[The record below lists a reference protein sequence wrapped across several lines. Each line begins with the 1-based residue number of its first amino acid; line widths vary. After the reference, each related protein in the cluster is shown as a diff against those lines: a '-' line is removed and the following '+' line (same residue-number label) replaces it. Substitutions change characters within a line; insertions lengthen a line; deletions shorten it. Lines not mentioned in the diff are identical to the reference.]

1 MGKGDIAK
9 WQVLERRLSLVQ
21 TLRLS
26 MDDVRTL
33 GEMRGM
39 LDGLRRALIDLRG
52 RELPQ
57 MSASLRQLIDEVME
71 VVKADA
77 DVNTGLELT
86 MPLIPLLLDYKV
98 NLDLGGGL
106 DLRQWWENLK
116 KKWQGGD

>member
-1 MGKGDIAK
+1 
-9 WQVLERRLSLVQ
+9 
-21 TLRLS
+21 

-116 KKWQGGD
+116 KKLQGGD